1 MWLAKIKLMIP
12 FKAIKEIAYMDAQ
25 TDNGSRV
32 IPAAVNTNGVLS
44 WLLLNSY
51 PAFTDGGKN
60 TWFQPFAHV

>member
-1 MWLAKIKLMIP
+1 MIP
-12 FKAIKEIAYMDAQ
+12 FKAIVLQKEIACMDAQ
-25 TDNGSRV
+25 TDNGSKM
-32 IPAAVNTNGVLS
+32 IPTAVNTNGALS